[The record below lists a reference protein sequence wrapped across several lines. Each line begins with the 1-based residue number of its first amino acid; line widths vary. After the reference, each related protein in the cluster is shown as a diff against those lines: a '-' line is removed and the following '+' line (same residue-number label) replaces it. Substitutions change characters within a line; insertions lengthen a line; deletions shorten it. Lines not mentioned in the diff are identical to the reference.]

1 MWNRKGVEKLSGTNG
16 RSMRIRL
23 RYFVVFH
30 SKIPFELLVQEFLEC
45 CCYVNQQRDISRAIE
60 NIGTMYHAI
69 KVQVNKWS
77 LRSSLR

>member
-45 CCYVNQQRDISRAIE
+45 CCYVNQ
-60 NIGTMYHAI
+60 
-69 KVQVNKWS
+69 
-77 LRSSLR
+77 

>member
-30 SKIPFELLVQEFLEC
+30 SKIPFELFVQEFLEC
-45 CCYVNQQRDISRAIE
+45 CCKSTEGYFARDREYWDDVSCYKSR
-60 NIGTMYHAI
+60 
-69 KVQVNKWS
+69 S
-77 LRSSLR
+77 